1 MSSEEDR
8 LARLLKRAVP
18 EPPVRLSADR
28 ITTHPTRPTAKSWRL
43 PALAAAAVVA
53 IGATVGLVAAQLP
66 GSRGDESPQL
76 ATGATSATP
85 SPHVS
90 ASCQGRTVTVP
101 NVVGESMDAAGAMVQ
116 DAGLTEGVYFAP
128 TARVPSGTVM
138 AQSLTAGTKAVPGAE
153 VALEIASA
161 PSTSTAAPIDP
172 GMQITAAPTPVTPCQ
187 AVTGTP
193 AAANATASVPNVV
206 GMTANQAHEAA
217 RAAGFSVSTVFIA
230 APASRHVPPGT
241 VFAQEPAAGSSARPG
256 SGMILYAAPAS

>member
-28 ITTHPTRPTAKSWRL
+28 ITTQPARPTAKSWRL

-53 IGATVGLVAAQLP
+53 IGVTVGLVAAQLP
-66 GSRGDESPQL
+66 GSRAGQSPQL
-76 ATGATSATP
+76 AVGASTRP

-90 ASCQGRTVTVP
+90 ATCQGRTVTVP

-116 DAGLTEGVYFAP
+116 DVGLTEGVYFAP

-138 AQSLTAGTKAVPGAE
+138 TQSLTAGSRAVPGAE
-153 VALEIASA
+153 VELEIASA

-172 GMQITAAPTPVTPCQ
+172 GMEVTATPTPLSPCQ

-206 GMTANQAHEAA
+206 GMTASQAHYAA
-217 RAAGFSVSTVFIA
+217 RAAGFNVSTVFTE

-241 VFAQEPAAGSSARPG
+241 VFAQEPAAGSPARPG

>member
-18 EPPVRLSADR
+18 EPPVRLSADQ
-28 ITTHPTRPTAKSWRL
+28 ITTRSARPAAKSWRL

-53 IGATVGLVAAQLP
+53 IGVTVGLVAAQLP
-66 GSRGDESPQL
+66 GSRAGQSPQF
-76 ATGATSATP
+76 ATGASASP

-101 NVVGESMDAAGAMVQ
+101 NVVGESMDAAGAIVQ
-116 DAGLTEGVYFAP
+116 DVGLTEGIYFAP

-138 AQSLTAGTKAVPGAE
+138 TQSLAAGSKAVPGAE
-153 VALEIASA
+153 VELEIAST

-172 GMQITAAPTPVTPCQ
+172 GMQITATPTPLSPCQ

-193 AAANATASVPNVV
+193 AAPDATQSVPNVV
-206 GMTANQAHEAA
+206 GMTAHQAHVVA
-217 RAAGFSVSTVFIA
+217 RGAGFSVSTVFTPV
-230 APASRHVPPGT
+230 PASRHVPPGT
-241 VFAQEPAAGSSARPG
+241 IFAQEPAAGSSARAG

>member
-8 LARLLKRAVP
+8 LARMLKRAVP
-18 EPPVRLSADR
+18 EPPVRLSADQ
-28 ITTHPTRPTAKSWRL
+28 ITTRSARPTAKSWRL

-53 IGATVGLVAAQLP
+53 IGVTVGLVAAQLP
-66 GSRGDESPQL
+66 GSRGADSPQL
-76 ATGATSATP
+76 ETGASARP

-116 DAGLTEGVYFAP
+116 DVGLTEGVYFAP
-128 TARVPSGTVM
+128 SARVPSGTVM
-138 AQSLTAGTKAVPGAE
+138 AQSLTAGSRAVPGAL
-153 VALEIASA
+153 VWLKIASA

-172 GMQITAAPTPVTPCQ
+172 GMEPTATPTPLSPCQ

-206 GMTANQAHEAA
+206 GMTANQAHYAA
-217 RAAGFSVSTVFIA
+217 REAGFNVSTVFAA
-230 APASRHVPPGT
+230 APASRRVPPGT
-241 VFAQEPAAGSSARPG
+241 VFAQEPAAGSPARPG